1 MRKMCL
7 IPARGGSRRIPKKN
21 IREFEGFPAIGSTIK
36 TVKSTRLF
44 DDIFVSTDNKEI
56 AEISEAYGATV
67 PWLRSS
73 ALSDDFTDTDTV
85 LFHETK
91 KIMQTFGDFQYA
103 CCVYP
108 VNFFLTK
115 ELIVEG
121 LNLLQK
127 LNALSAFPVVEY
139 DFPIQQALQLNDG
152 QPVFIDKDAI
162 EARSQDLTQHYHDA
176 GMFYWY
182 VVDRFMKQPKLLGE
196 ASAVFSVDPKFC
208 QDINTEYDWC
218 LAELKVKLAR
228 ELEQK

>member
-1 MRKMCL
+1 MFDTSE
-7 IPARGGSRRIPKKN
+7 RGESSYSQKN

-85 LFHETK
+85 LFQGTK
-91 KIMQTFGDFQYA
+91 KLCKLLVTFSTLAVFTQL
-103 CCVYP
+103 
-108 VNFFLTK
+108 LTK

-162 EARSQDLTQHYHDA
+162 EARSQDLTQHTMMRECFT
-176 GMFYWY
+176 GM
-182 VVDRFMKQPKLLGE
+182 L
-196 ASAVFSVDPKFC
+196 
-208 QDINTEYDWC
+208 
-218 LAELKVKLAR
+218 
-228 ELEQK
+228 